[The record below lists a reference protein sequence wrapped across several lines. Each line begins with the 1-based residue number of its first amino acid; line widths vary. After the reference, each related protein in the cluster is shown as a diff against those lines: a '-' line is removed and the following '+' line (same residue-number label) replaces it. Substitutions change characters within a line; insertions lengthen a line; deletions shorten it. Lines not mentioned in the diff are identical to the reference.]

1 MKKFKNTIKMKKISY
16 YIGLLITTGC
26 LASCSK
32 MLDVTPNAEFIPG
45 NVLTSEA
52 GMKALLFSAYAE
64 QQTQEN
70 SRFTINIA
78 EVSTDMAFNS
88 GGAENG
94 QFIHFINFSWDP
106 TLFIFQGD
114 TWAPNYRCIRDA
126 NGVIENIDGV
136 NTSEETR
143 RLFLAEAKVLRAQ
156 AYAILYNWFGPVP
169 LRLSTEQTGD
179 LARASDEEM
188 KTFIEAEI
196 VSAIPDL
203 PDPGQEESFG
213 RFNKGNATGILAKFF
228 LNTKQWQKAADAA
241 KAVIDFNYYSTTQY
255 AFKDLFKVENE
266 GMDNRE
272 MMLVLPCR
280 NEAGFGNWY
289 MAGALPPGFESTP
302 QLPEF
307 IYRASMANFATQYRL
322 RTAFVNS
329 MAEEDL
335 RRSLICT
342 SYINNNNVL
351 VDLLE
356 DNNARSF
363 KYWDNATVGNSSG
376 NDVPVLR
383 YADILLTRAEAL
395 NELNGPTEECFALIN
410 QVRTRAG
417 LSDLTLADAG
427 TQESL
432 REAIFQER
440 GWEFIS
446 EGKRREDLI
455 RKGTFLSSAI
465 ARGVSADLATADKV
479 LFPIPQSEIQANR
492 LCVQNSGYN

>member
-1 MKKFKNTIKMKKISY
+1 MKRIIYLISFF
-16 YIGLLITTGC
+16 LLMGC
-26 LASCSK
+26 FVSCSH
-32 MLDVTPNAEFIPG
+32 LLEVTPNAELTPE

-52 GMKALLFSAYAE
+52 GMKSLLFSAYAE

-70 SRFTINIA
+70 SRFVINSA

-94 QFIHFINFSWDP
+94 QLIHFINFSWDP
-106 TLFIFQGD
+106 TIFIFQGEL
-114 TWAPNYRCIRDA
+114 WAPNYRCIRDA

-136 NTSEETR
+136 NTTEETR
-143 RLFLAEAKVLRAQ
+143 KLFLAEARMLRAQ
-156 AYAILYNWFGPVP
+156 AYAILYNSFGPVP
-169 LRLSTEQTGD
+169 LRLSSEQTGD
-179 LARASDEEM
+179 LARATDEEM
-188 KTFIEAEI
+188 KAFIESEI
-196 VSAIPDL
+196 VAAIPDL
-203 PDPGQEESFG
+203 PDPGQEEAFG
-213 RFNKGNATGILAKFF
+213 RFNKGNANGILAKFF

-255 AFKDLFKVENE
+255 AFKDLFKVQHE
-266 GMDNRE
+266 GMSNRE

-280 NEAGFGNWY
+280 NEAGFGNWF
-289 MAGALPPGFESTP
+289 MAGALPPGFTSTP

-307 IYRASMANFATQYRL
+307 NYQASMSNFATQYRL

-342 SYINNNNVL
+342 SYINNNNVT

-356 DNNARSF
+356 DDNARSF
-363 KYWDNATVGNSSG
+363 KYWDNATIGNNSG

-395 NELNGPTEECFALIN
+395 NELAGPTEECFSLIN

-417 LSDLTLADAG
+417 LGDLTLADAG
-427 TQESL
+427 TQEGF
-432 REAIFQER
+432 REAVFSER

-455 RKGTFLSSAI
+455 RQGTFLSSAI
-465 ARGVSADLATADKV
+465 ERGVSADLATPDKV
-479 LFPIPQSEIQANR
+479 LYPIPQSEIQANK